1 MALPADDMVWFVFQ
15 VLRSSEAEFNQN
27 QRKDILERMT
37 QIFSFGLDPFSAV
50 LNNIS
55 IDYFGKSPSSSL
67 FLSHSFLSAILKT
80 STGLE
85 QRLLLTWLYGFN
97 GREKLN
103 NSYLLSLQQYIQ
115 WYWLESEGIHLLLT
129 ILLRQFDRYGENLT
143 SLDEFSLFFFRLLFP
158 SFKIDGYVTEKITEI
173 DANRTFKYGEIVIN
187 HLQALK
193 VHRNDFIEALWIR
206 IENALVRKTK
216 RKHFVLIL
224 DFLLGNKSNKK
235 FEMV

>member
-15 VLRSSEAEFNQN
+15 VLRSSETEFNEN

-37 QIFSFGLDPFSAV
+37 QIFSFGLDPFSVV
-50 LNNIS
+50 LNNIP
-55 IDYFGKSPSSSL
+55 IDYFGKFASLLFISSFIS
-67 FLSHSFLSAILKT
+67 LSAILKT

-115 WYWLESEGIHLLLT
+115 WYWLESESIHLLLT

-143 SLDEFSLFFFRLLFP
+143 SLDDFTLFFFRLLFP
-158 SFKIDGYVTEKITEI
+158 SFKIDGYVTEKINDI

-193 VHRNDFIEALWIR
+193 THRNDFIEALWIR
-206 IENALVRKTK
+206 IENALVRENK
-216 RKHFVLIL
+216 R
-224 DFLLGNKSNKK
+224 
-235 FEMV
+235 

>member
-37 QIFSFGLDPFSAV
+37 QIFSFGLDSFSVV
-50 LNNIS
+50 LNNIP
-55 IDYFGKSPSSSL
+55 IDYFGKTPSSL

-115 WYWLESEGIHLLLT
+115 WYWLESENIHLLLT

-143 SLDEFSLFFFRLLFP
+143 SMDEFSLFFFRLLFP
-158 SFKIDGYVTEKITEI
+158 SFKIDGYVTEKITDI

-193 VHRNDFIEALWIR
+193 VHRDDFIEALWIR
-206 IENALVRKTK
+206 IENALVRKRNEKKTL
-216 RKHFVLIL
+216 RSHSRLS
-224 DFLLGNKSNKK
+224 LGNKSNKT